1 MRLLNTATLE
11 FEDFPEN
18 KIPKYAI
25 LSHTWFKKKEHGSGT
40 GIEQDDEE
48 GETEYKAFMDLRL
61 RPEADWTRSVRK
73 VKKFCDVARSLNI
86 EWGWSDTCCT
96 HQQGKPSELGE
107 AINSMWKWYTSSALC
122 MVYLWD
128 VESPSS
134 AEQPRKAIGD
144 SEWFTRGWTLQELLA
159 PQQMR
164 LYDREWRII
173 GTRHKLADRITRR
186 TGIEPRF
193 FGNIDLV
200 KGASVARR
208 LFWAAG
214 RTTTKPKDIAYC
226 LVGIMDV
233 YMPPRYGSDKKEAFR
248 VLQLEFTKKY
258 RDQSIFA

>member
-61 RPEADWTRSVRK
+61 RPEADWTKSVRK

-96 HQQGKPSELGE
+96 YFLNLKNASMRCMIAERGSLMGSLTIVLQSVTNFYAMTRHQQGKPSELGE

-144 SEWFTRGWTLQELLA
+144 SEWFTRG
-159 PQQMR
+159 
-164 LYDREWRII
+164 
-173 GTRHKLADRITRR
+173 
-186 TGIEPRF
+186 
-193 FGNIDLV
+193 
-200 KGASVARR
+200 
-208 LFWAAG
+208 
-214 RTTTKPKDIAYC
+214 
-226 LVGIMDV
+226 
-233 YMPPRYGSDKKEAFR
+233 
-248 VLQLEFTKKY
+248 
-258 RDQSIFA
+258 